1 MSQRVAKIA
10 VASAKHPRW
19 VLALALAISVLAA
32 WATVQLP
39 VYTSR
44 QALLPQ
50 DNEVARRLDNFLVK
64 FGAASDLIVVLDN
77 APREEL
83 ESFAN
88 ELAAK
93 LRQEPEIRQVTERL
107 DIRFFMERA
116 YLLAPVETFDQVDT
130 YLRTGAP
137 VTLPGLPVALKRALD
152 WIEAHPPVSG
162 IDLATAEQSV
172 AGFGLFLNEW
182 QRWLEADT
190 APAGL
195 DWKQLLATQGARG
208 MGDGYFASRDGRM
221 LFLFVHPENPS
232 GAFEARRPF
241 IEKVRAVAGELSGQ
255 AKAAGRTAPTVGLTG
270 LPAVEYE
277 EYLDIE
283 HDIALVIWTAA
294 GLIGALIVLVL
305 RSFRWALAI
314 FVPMGLGAL
323 WSLGLAFLTVGH
335 LTIITSS
342 FLAILFGLGADY
354 GIFTSS
360 RIAEERRAG
369 RPLTE
374 AIGLGIGSSFTTVLT
389 AGGASLLI
397 FSVLATLDFPG
408 FSELGLI
415 AAGGVLLILISTWM
429 IQPALYA
436 LLPPRLTELSWRAAG
451 PTQRRGSFPLPV
463 AAILVLLALGS
474 ALAGAAKG
482 FSIPFDYDVL
492 ALLPKDSEAAQY
504 QRRMLAES
512 DYQAEVVI
520 FTAKDLTE
528 AQRIT
533 DQARRLESIA
543 TVQSL
548 ANLFPPDGDERLRKA
563 RRLGEETV
571 RRDYAGQLAKLD
583 HAGLNSANFD
593 LLRTLLARLPHFID
607 DAEEQAFSAGHS
619 ELVKGLEK
627 VRGQI
632 GDLRERIDRDP
643 GHARERTQGF
653 YRALLQAG
661 LTGTELVKQ
670 WRTAEPLT
678 PDLLPPALRD
688 RFFAADGTVAV
699 YAFPKE
705 TVYDPAKLDR
715 LITDVYGVSPDAT
728 GFPTTHQVFSRSVV
742 ESFARGTVLA
752 VAVCLIWLI
761 LILRDVRGVVLAALP
776 LVIGGGWMLGLMW
789 LGGLRYNY
797 ANIIALPLVIALAV
811 DYGVWFSHRWRDL
824 KGHTPL
830 QVTLIAGK
838 VIALA
843 AGTELA
849 GLGAISLARYRGIST
864 LGIAITIGL
873 VCCLAATLLVAP
885 AIGQLIDRKRNS

>member
-44 QALLPQ
+44 QALLPR
-50 DNEVARRLDNFLVK
+50 DNEVGRRLDNFLVK
-64 FGAASDLIVVLDN
+64 FGAASDLIVVLEK
-77 APREEL
+77 APRAEL

-93 LRQEPEIRQVTERL
+93 LRQEPEIRQATERL
-107 DIRFFMERA
+107 DVRFFLERA
-116 YLLAPVETFDQVDT
+116 YLLAPVETLDRVDT

-137 VTLPGLPVALKRALD
+137 VTLPSLPDALQRALS
-152 WIEAHPPVSG
+152 WSETHPPVSG
-162 IDLATAEQSV
+162 IELATAEQSV

-182 QRWLEADT
+182 QRWLEAEPC
-190 APAGL
+190 PAGL
-195 DWKQLLATQGARG
+195 DWKPVLESHGVG
-208 MGDGYFASRDGRM
+208 SMGDGYFASRDGRM
-221 LFLFVHPENPS
+221 LFLFVHPENAS

-241 IEKVRAVAGELSGQ
+241 VEKVRSVAAAIASDAQ
-255 AKAAGRTAPTVGLTG
+255 AAGRTPPMVGLTG

-360 RIAEERRAG
+360 RITEERRAG
-369 RPLTE
+369 KPLTE
-374 AIGLGIGSSFTTVLT
+374 AIGVGIGSSFTTVLT

-397 FSVLATLDFPG
+397 FGVLATLDFPG

-415 AAGGVLLILISTWM
+415 AAGGVMLILISTWM
-429 IQPALYA
+429 VQPALYA
-436 LLPPRLTELSWRAAG
+436 LLPPRLPELSARATG
-451 PTQRRGSFPLPV
+451 PTRRGSFPLPV
-463 AAILVLLALGS
+463 AAILVLVALGS
-474 ALAGAAKG
+474 ALAGAVKG
-482 FSIPFDYDVL
+482 LAIPFDYDVL
-492 ALLPKDSEAAQY
+492 ALLPEDSEAARY

-520 FTAKDLTE
+520 FTAKDLPE

-533 DQARRLESIA
+533 DEARQLESIA

-548 ANLFPPDGDERLRKA
+548 SSLFPTDAEERLRKA
-563 RRLGEETV
+563 RRLGDETV
-571 RRDYAGQLAKLD
+571 RRDYAEQLAKLD
-583 HAGLNSANFD
+583 RAGLTGASFV
-593 LLRTLLARLPHFID
+593 LLRTLLARLPDLID
-607 DAEEQAFSAGHS
+607 NAEEQAFSAGHS
-619 ELVKGLEK
+619 ELVKRLEK

-632 GDLRERIDRDP
+632 EALQVRIDRDP
-643 GHARERTQGF
+643 AHARERSEAF

-661 LTGTELVKQ
+661 RNGTGFINQ
-670 WRTAEPLT
+670 WQRAEPLT
-678 PDLLPPALRD
+678 PDRLPSALRD

-715 LITDVYGVSPDAT
+715 LIQDVYGVSPNAT

-742 ESFARGTVLA
+742 QSFARGTILA

-761 LILRDVRGVVLAALP
+761 LILRDLRGVVLAALP
-776 LVIGGGWMLGLMW
+776 LIIGGGWMLGLMS

-830 QVTLIAGK
+830 QVTVIAGT

-873 VCCLAATLLVAP
+873 VSCLAATLLVAP
-885 AIGQLIDRKRNS
+885 AIGQLIDRKRNP

>member
-1 MSQRVAKIA
+1 M
-10 VASAKHPRW
+10 
-19 VLALALAISVLAA
+19 VL
-32 WATVQLP
+32 
-39 VYTSR
+39 
-44 QALLPQ
+44 
-50 DNEVARRLDNFLVK
+50 EK
-64 FGAASDLIVVLDN
+64 
-77 APREEL
+77 APRAEL

-107 DIRFFMERA
+107 DIRFFLERA
-116 YLLAPVETFDQVDT
+116 YLLAPVETFDRVDT

-182 QRWLEADT
+182 QRWLEAEPC
-190 APAGL
+190 PAGL
-195 DWKQLLATQGARG
+195 DWKPILETQGGGAV
-208 MGDGYFASRDGRM
+208 GDGYFTSRDGRM
-221 LFLFVHPENPS
+221 LFLFVHPESPS

-241 IEKVRAVAGELSGQ
+241 IEKVRSVAAAIAGDLQ
-255 AKAAGRTAPTVGLTG
+255 AAGRTPPTVGLTG

-360 RIAEERRAG
+360 RITEERRAG
-369 RPLTE
+369 KPLTE
-374 AIGLGIGSSFTTVLT
+374 AIGIGIGSSFTTVLT

-397 FSVLATLDFPG
+397 FGVLATLDFPG

-429 IQPALYA
+429 VQPALYA
-436 LLPPRLTELSWRAAG
+436 LLPPRLPELSARTAG
-451 PTQRRGSFPLPV
+451 PTRRGSFPLPV
-463 AAILVLLALGS
+463 AAILVVVALGS
-474 ALAGAAKG
+474 AVAGAVKG
-482 FSIPFDYDVL
+482 LAIPFDYDVL
-492 ALLPKDSEAAQY
+492 ALLPADSEAARY

-520 FTAKDLTE
+520 FTANDLPE

-533 DQARRLESIA
+533 DQARQLASIA

-548 ANLFPPDGDERLRKA
+548 GGLFPADADERLYKA
-563 RRLGEETV
+563 RRLGDVTV
-571 RRDYAGQLAKLD
+571 RRDYAGQLAQLD
-583 HAGLNSANFD
+583 RAGLTRASFA
-593 LLRTLLARLPHFID
+593 LLRTLLARLPDLID

-627 VRGQI
+627 LRGQI
-632 GDLRERIDRDP
+632 GPLQERIDRDP
-643 GHARERTQGF
+643 VYARDRTEAF
-653 YRALLQAG
+653 YRALLKAG
-661 LTGTELVKQ
+661 LNGTEFIEQ
-670 WRTAEPLT
+670 WRTAAPLT
-678 PDLLPPALRD
+678 PDRLPPALRD

-715 LITDVYGVSPDAT
+715 LITDVYGVSPNAT

-742 ESFARGTVLA
+742 QSFTRGTMLA

-761 LILRDVRGVVLAALP
+761 VILRDVRGVVLAALP
-776 LVIGGGWMLGLMW
+776 LIIGGGWMLGVMS

-830 QVTLIAGK
+830 QVTVIAGT

-873 VCCLAATLLVAP
+873 VSCLAATLLVAP
-885 AIGQLIDRKRNS
+885 AIGQLIDRKRNP